1 MKESKSAC
9 IVNVMDSASSN
20 LNETT
25 ILQIANVVKTNKP
38 FFKIVELCVQQQQG
52 ITDCGVFA
60 VAFATAICTG
70 SNVQS
75 VSFNQSKMR
84 AHLLEC
90 FENRK
95 MAPFPSCLSNV
106 KTLKKSQTLK
116 VFVYCTCRLPD
127 FYDKTMIQCD
137 SCKNWYHATCVKV
150 NVDSVSDW
158 ECIECSPL

>member
-1 MKESKSAC
+1 
-9 IVNVMDSASSN
+9 MDSASSN

-60 VAFATAICTG
+60 VAFTTAICTG
-70 SNVQS
+70 INVQS

-90 FENRK
+90 LRTERWHHFLHALV
-95 MAPFPSCLSNV
+95 M
-106 KTLKKSQTLK
+106 LK
-116 VFVYCTCRLPD
+116 
-127 FYDKTMIQCD
+127 
-137 SCKNWYHATCVKV
+137 H
-150 NVDSVSDW
+150 
-158 ECIECSPL
+158 

>member
-60 VAFATAICTG
+60 VAFANRHSYLYWKQCTIC
-70 SNVQS
+70 
-75 VSFNQSKMR
+75 F
-84 AHLLEC
+84 
-90 FENRK
+90 
-95 MAPFPSCLSNV
+95 
-106 KTLKKSQTLK
+106 
-116 VFVYCTCRLPD
+116 
-127 FYDKTMIQCD
+127 I
-137 SCKNWYHATCVKV
+137 
-150 NVDSVSDW
+150 
-158 ECIECSPL
+158 